1 MPNSQSVELLLARY
15 STPAKYLS
23 APAPQGE
30 HLDVILRAA
39 MSAPDH
45 AGLQPWRLMLVRGAA
60 LQRLGDLFAT
70 SFQRRT
76 PDAAQELVER
86 ERSKPTRSPLL
97 ILLVSRTQSHPKV
110 PEWEQLMSLGAA
122 ATHMQL
128 MAQALG
134 YGSIWLSGER
144 CQDRWLL
151 EQLGL
156 SADERLYGYLA
167 MGTPKENCAGK
178 VRGNPWDVVKEW
190 VG

>member
-1 MPNSQSVELLLARY
+1 MPNTQAIELLLARH

-30 HLDVILRAA
+30 HLDLILRAA

-45 AGLQPWRLMLVRGAA
+45 AGLQPWRLMLVRDAA
-60 LQRLGDLFAT
+60 LQRLGDLFAA
-70 SFQRRT
+70 SFQRRN
-76 PDAAQELVER
+76 PNAAQDLIER

-97 ILLVSRTQSHPKV
+97 ILLVSRTQPHPKV

-134 YGSIWLSGER
+134 YGSVWLSGER

-151 EQLGL
+151 ERLGL

-167 MGTPKENCAGK
+167 MGTPSTDCAGK
-178 VRGNPWDVVKEW
+178 TRSNPWDVVKEW